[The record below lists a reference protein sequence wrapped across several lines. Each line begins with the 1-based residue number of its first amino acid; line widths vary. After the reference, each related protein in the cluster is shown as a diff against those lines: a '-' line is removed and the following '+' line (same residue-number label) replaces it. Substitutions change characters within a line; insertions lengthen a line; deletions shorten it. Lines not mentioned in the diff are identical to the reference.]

1 MNKNIFKYACQT
13 SCLVF
18 NKIKIS
24 HSKNKKVQHLML
36 GGRSQKKDI
45 FFYDCRLIQYNYI
58 IDVKKMRNSAMSNGF
73 VE

>member
-1 MNKNIFKYACQT
+1 MNKNIFEYARQT
-13 SCLVF
+13 SYLVF

-36 GGRSQKKDI
+36 GGRSQK
-45 FFYDCRLIQYNYI
+45 NYI